1 MRTNVALKKESITY
15 DEDGEMLVTFRIRN
29 RQMQQQVKELEKNEW
44 YSASIVKPKSLR
56 SYNQNAFMWE
66 IIHKIALA
74 RNGKAT
80 FSNEWEI
87 YIDALEQAEAKFE
100 YIQIPTKAEK
110 MLRDTDGF
118 RAFKKLNSFINDKG
132 FEIGA
137 YKVFIGS
144 SKMNVKEMG
153 ELLDTVLDLAAKEG
167 VFIEPIINQ

>member
-29 RQMQQQVKELEKNEW
+29 RQMQQQVKELDKNEW

-56 SYNQNAFMWE
+56 STEQNAFMWE
-66 IIHKIALA
+66 VIHKIAKE
-74 RNGKAT
+74 RNAKAT
-80 FSNEWEI
+80 FTEDWNV
-87 YIDALEQAEAKFE
+87 YIECLEEAQAKFE

-118 RAFKKLNSFINDKG
+118 RAFKKLNSFVNDKG